1 MKITKKQMDKI
12 EEAYNAFINAIPDDA
27 PDSLFDDAF
36 KVLNTIRKDYERGCK
51 SSQFTSTELLYF
63 T

>member
-1 MKITKKQMDKI
+1 MDKI